1 MHLAISARALEPH
14 TDPRQ
19 AIDLAA
25 DAGFD
30 AVELA
35 TTPGDAI
42 DSDGSGARCRNLAAA
57 ASGRGVPIVALA
69 AHDSGSARLAAP
81 GAVERAAAVDRTLRW
96 LDRAA
101 ALGAQVLSV
110 ATVAG
115 SPTSTASGLRHADAL
130 HHCFDALERL
140 RFEAETR
147 RVALGIE
154 AAAGRLLNSPPE
166 LVDFVD
172 RINSPSVGVVLD
184 AAAVVS
190 LADPVDWIETLGRRI
205 LGLRVS
211 GDVPTVS
218 GPDDSRPVR
227 ARVDWPSV
235 ADALRAAG
243 FRGPLIYGGREPP
256 AAALQWMRRNLRRD
270 ST

>member
-1 MHLAISARALEPH
+1 MHLALSARALDPH

-25 DAGFD
+25 EAGFE

-35 TTPGDAI
+35 ATPGDAI

-57 ASGRGVPIVALA
+57 ASGLGLRIVALA
-69 AHDSGSARLAAP
+69 AHESGSTRLAAP
-81 GAVERAAAVDRTLRW
+81 GAVERAAAIDRTLRW

-101 ALGAQVLSV
+101 TLGAQVLSV

-115 SPTSTASGLRHADAL
+115 PRTSNASGLRHADAL
-130 HHCFDALERL
+130 RHVFDALERL

-205 LGLRVS
+205 LGLRV
-211 GDVPTVS
+211 
-218 GPDDSRPVR
+218 PDDLPIAADPDAARPER
-227 ARVDWPSV
+227 ARVEWPSV
-235 ADALRAAG
+235 AEALRAVG
-243 FRGPLIYGGREPP
+243 FRGPLIYGGREAP
-256 AAALQWMRRNLRRD
+256 AAAFQWMRRNLGRD